1 MGTKK
6 PSQNYNNYNNYNK
19 RISFTGKKK
28 TITEPS

>member
-28 TITEPS
+28 TIT